1 MSQKSELV
9 PKRRFKEF
17 ENAGDWELCKLGEI
31 GNTFTGLSGK
41 TKEDFGHGEAEFVT
55 YVNVYKN
62 AIADP
67 LLTEHVELDEK
78 QNEVNYGDIFF
89 TTSSETPEE
98 VGLSSVWLD
107 NARNIYLNSF
117 CFGFRPK
124 INVEPYFMAYMLRS
138 EPARKKI
145 TFLAQGISRYNISKT
160 KMMDIQVSLPVLE
173 EQSKLGKFFKTLDD
187 TITLHQRKL
196 DTLNNIK
203 QSYLYQMFPQNGE
216 KVPKMRF
223 AGFSG
228 DWKQRELSGMIE
240 KVIDNRGKTPPL
252 DLEGGYPMIE
262 VAALGNLYPDYSKVI
277 KYVNEETFKSW
288 FRGYLQEGD
297 LLFSTVGNTGLTSLM
312 DDNNKAVIAQNIIGM
327 RFTEKYSP
335 NFMNQLFK
343 LRDSMEKVKQI
354 EMGAVQPSV
363 KVSQLIHLKYYVPSL
378 EEQQKIGQFFK
389 QLDETIDIQEQEL
402 EKLKNL
408 KEAYLNEM
416 FV

>member
-17 ENAGDWELCKLGEI
+17 ENAGDWEQRKVDEIADMFDNLRVPVKASDRSMGHIPYYGANGIQDYVDGFTHDGEFVLI
-31 GNTFTGLSGK
+31 AEDGANDLINYPVHYVNGKVWVNNHAHVLSGK
-41 TKEDFGHGEAEFVT
+41 QSELSNLFLLPRIKSMNILSILVGGGRAKLNADVLKKLNVQIPSVKE
-55 YVNVYKN
+55 
-62 AIADP
+62 
-67 LLTEHVELDEK
+67 
-78 QNEVNYGDIFF
+78 QNRIGIFF
-89 TTSSETPEE
+89 
-98 VGLSSVWLD
+98 
-107 NARNIYLNSF
+107 
-117 CFGFRPK
+117 
-124 INVEPYFMAYMLRS
+124 
-138 EPARKKI
+138 RK
-145 TFLAQGISRYNISKT
+145 
-160 KMMDIQVSLPVLE
+160 
-173 EQSKLGKFFKTLDD
+173 LDD

-196 DTLNNIK
+196 NKLNNIK

-327 RFTEKYSP
+327 RFTEKYSS